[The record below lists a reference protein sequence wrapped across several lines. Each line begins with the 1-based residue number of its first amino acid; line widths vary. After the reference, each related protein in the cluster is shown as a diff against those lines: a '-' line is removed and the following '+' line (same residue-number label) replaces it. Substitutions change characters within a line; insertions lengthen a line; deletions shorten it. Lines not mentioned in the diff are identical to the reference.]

1 MILFKDRIDAA
12 KQLAKRV
19 EEWLD
24 NNNNNVAKDK
34 QKVQRQEQQYHHQ
47 HQRKSRKSTK
57 NAADNDIIVLAI
69 PRGGVVIGGVISNIL
84 GARLDIIVSRKIGAP
99 YNPELAIGAVMPDGS
114 YFLNRDIVNM
124 LNVPQSYIIQQANIQ
139 KKEIER
145 RLQSFRGERRGG
157 GENSGSYYNDYNK
170 FEGKTVVL
178 VDDGIAT
185 GATILSAAQWL
196 KTKQN
201 CCKMLIVAV
210 PVAPPPPPP
219 SLQSSSNED
228 IVSKLNQI
236 ANKVIILYRPEPFY
250 SVGQFYKQFDQVSDT
265 EVREIMIRHGHRPL

>member
-1 MILFKDRIDAA
+1 
-12 KQLAKRV
+12 
-19 EEWLD
+19 
-24 NNNNNVAKDK
+24 VAKDK
-34 QKVQRQEQQYHHQ
+34 QKVQRQEQQYHQ
-47 HQRKSRKSTK
+47 HYQRKSTK

-69 PRGGVVIGGVISNIL
+69 PRGGVVIGDIISNIL

-99 YNPELAIGAVMPDGS
+99 DNPELAIGAVMPDGS
-114 YFLNRDIVNM
+114 YFLNEDIVDM
-124 LNVPQSYIIQQANIQ
+124 LNVPQSYITQQTNMQ

-145 RLQSFRGERRGG
+145 RLQSFRGERKGG
-157 GENSGSYYNDYNK
+157 GKNSGSNYNDYKN

-236 ANKVIILYRPEPFY
+236 ADKVIILYRPEPFY
-250 SVGQFYKQFDQVSDT
+250 SVGQFYEQFEQVSDT